1 MAITPEARS
10 LEKKTQKTFADM
22 RLMVTDRWVG
32 LAQTEQ
38 AHPFA
43 RYTWIEQEY
52 GLKSVRPKKLNG
64 EQALAHYQERLDLAM
79 TDLKGRLESCIG

>member
-10 LEKKTQKTFADM
+10 LEKSTQKSFPEL
-22 RLMVTDRWVG
+22 RLMVTDRWVP

-43 RYTWIEQEY
+43 RFTWIEWEY
-52 GLKSVRPKKLNG
+52 GLKSVRPKKLNA
-64 EQALAHYQERLDLAM
+64 EQAVAHYQKRLDLAM
-79 TDLKGRLESCIG
+79 TDLQGTLDSCIG